1 MYQSFKEKA
10 NRVANLIDGATG
22 KVIGVVGGLAVS
34 AHASATSMIPVGTLT
49 TVTTDAVDTVKD
61 LAIQGLPLVTGIAL
75 AWFIVSGVKKLLS
88 KGGIN

>member
-1 MYQSFKEKA
+1 MKFIFNVFA
-10 NRVANLIDGATG
+10 AV
-22 KVIGVVGGLAVS
+22 GLALLSVS
-34 AHASATSMIPVGTLT
+34 ASATSMIPVGTLT

-75 AWFIVSGVKKLLS
+75 AWFIVTGVKKLLS

>member
-1 MYQSFKEKA
+1 MKFISNVFA
-10 NRVANLIDGATG
+10 GA
-22 KVIGVVGGLAVS
+22 GLALT
-34 AHASATSMIPVGTLT
+34 AGYASATSMIPVGTLT

>member
-1 MYQSFKEKA
+1 MQLFKK
-10 NRVANLIDGATG
+10 VGA
-22 KVIGVVGGLAVS
+22 VIGGMLLSVQAF
-34 AHASATSMIPVGTLT
+34 AASMIPVGTLT

-75 AWFIVSGVKKLLS
+75 AWFIVTGVKKLLS

>member
-1 MYQSFKEKA
+1 MQNVKSA
-10 NRVANLIDGATG
+10 VALIGMS
-22 KVIGVVGGLAVS
+22 VFAVE
-34 AHASATSMIPVGTLT
+34 ASAASMIPAGTLT

-75 AWFIVSGVKKLLS
+75 AWFIVTGVKKLLA